1 MPDELR
7 KYRLG
12 QANRDFILERL
23 ARNHRPQRIV
33 NDLQLERGVTTT
45 RQNVGSYKK
54 RNPEIIQ
61 TLREQFIKS
70 LGSNSLIEKAERIT
84 ELEKMY
90 DKFLENCGGSY
101 SKENIEVLQSLIA
114 QIHKEV
120 EPLKIKGEGFESNS
134 TTNIFNLGAGLSS
147 EVRGIETGKLR
158 AIVEV
163 LRNGDR
169 KTGDPPVVSRIEGS
183 SDN

>member
-1 MPDELR
+1 MPDALR
-7 KYRLG
+7 KYRLA
-12 QANRDFILERL
+12 QADRDFILERL
-23 ARNHRPQRIV
+23 ARNHRPQRVV
-33 NDLQLERGVTTT
+33 NDLQLERGKVTT
-45 RQNVGSYKK
+45 RQNVQGYQR

-90 DKFLENCGGSY
+90 EKFLETCAGDY

-120 EPLKIKGEGFESNS
+120 EPIKIKGEGFESNS
-134 TTNIFNLGAGLSS
+134 TTNIFTFGGEFHRELRQLDTDSLAELRLA
-147 EVRGIETGKLR
+147 VRNRIRETEK
-158 AIVEV
+158 
-163 LRNGDR
+163 
-169 KTGDPPVVSRIEGS
+169 PS
-183 SDN
+183 